1 MKKII
6 FLLFLLLSSYLG
18 FSQDFL
24 KVKRL
29 EVENNASFPEDT
41 IKAPRKIGEI
51 RYRPQDSIY
60 YRAISLTAA
69 KKWSVLGS
77 EIFMTNG
84 AEATN
89 IREIL
94 RFPDE
99 YSVVAR
105 SIGVLATGG
114 LVSNVDSNA
123 TQIWWTISL
132 PSQTGHS
139 GKALIT
145 DGTNASWQT
154 VSGGGSVST
163 VTSVGTGNSNGMT
176 ISGANI
182 NLHKVT
188 LTTPGI
194 LTTGLDSINGAK
206 FWNGAHTFYDF
217 DISFKRAVNDN
228 FYRGL
233 RMFDAANVDVGG
245 MLYNAS
251 IKAMAIGDFGG
262 VGTDSLLIFS
272 DGKIAFKANTTV
284 ISFPDYLSGTGNSIP
299 LISSNGT
306 MTRGIT
312 YLTHS
317 EPADFGSITA
327 QSTSNITMTVTGAV
341 VGDHVTVQSTQNP
354 AGIIYTA
361 RVSAANTVMVTAYN
375 ITANPVD
382 PDPSTISLKLFR

>member
-1 MKKII
+1 M
-6 FLLFLLLSSYLG
+6 FSTYLG

-29 EVENNASFPEDT
+29 EVADNASFPEDT

-77 EIFMTNG
+77 EIFMLNG
-84 AEATN
+84 AEASN

-94 RFPDE
+94 RFPDP
-99 YSVVAR
+99 YTVVAR
-105 SIGVLATGG
+105 SIGIIPSGG
-114 LVSNVDSNA
+114 LTVIPDSNA
-123 TQIWWTISL
+123 TQLWFTIGL
-132 PSQTGHS
+132 PDQTGQS

-145 DGTNASWQT
+145 DGTTASWQT

-163 VTSVGTGNSNGMT
+163 VTGVGTGNSNGMT

-188 LTTPGI
+188 LSTPGI
-194 LTTGLDSINGAK
+194 LTTGTDSINGSK

-217 DISFKRAVNDN
+217 DVSFKRAANDN
-228 FYRGL
+228 FFRGW

-245 MLYNAS
+245 FLYNATTK
-251 IKAMAIGDFGG
+251 IIAIGDFSGT
-262 VGTDSLLIFS
+262 GTDSLYIYN
-272 DGKIAFKANTTV
+272 DGKLGIKFNPTQ

-299 LISSNGT
+299 LLSSNGT

-341 VGDHVTVQSTQNP
+341 VGDHVTIQSTQNP

-361 RVSAANTVMVTAYN
+361 TVSSSNTVTVTAYN
-375 ITANPVD
+375 ITANPID
-382 PDPSTISLKLFR
+382 PASATITLKLFR